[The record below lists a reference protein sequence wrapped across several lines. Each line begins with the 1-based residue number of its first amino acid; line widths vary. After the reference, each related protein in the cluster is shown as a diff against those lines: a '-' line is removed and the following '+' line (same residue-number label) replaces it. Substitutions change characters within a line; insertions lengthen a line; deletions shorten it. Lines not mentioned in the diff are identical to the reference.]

1 MRAIR
6 NSKTARI
13 FKAVKRT
20 AKSKIQNPRSG
31 PWDTLSAA
39 LLLAILSAGAVWFV
53 MQHGYTLYSGDAA
66 SHLSIARRVTDSRT
80 PGIDQ
85 VGTVWLPLPHLLMIR
100 PAADDQLWR
109 SGLAGAIPSATCFV
123 LGAAFLFAAAKSVFA
138 SRAAGAAAASLLALN
153 PNLLYLQSTPMTEPI
168 FLA

>member
-1 MRAIR
+1 MPAIR
-6 NSKTARI
+6 NSKTPRI
-13 FKAVKRT
+13 SKAKPST
-20 AKSKIQNPRSG
+20 G
-31 PWDTLSAA
+31 PWDTLLATV
-39 LLLAILSAGAVWFV
+39 LLAILRAAAVWFV
-53 MQHGYTLYSGDAA
+53 TQHGYTLYSGDAA

-123 LGAAFLFAAAKSVFA
+123 LGAAFLFAAAKAVFA
-138 SRAAGAAAASLLALN
+138 SRAAGAA
-153 PNLLYLQSTPMTEPI
+153 
-168 FLA
+168 